1 MPYGHTPYCSVWE
14 MPYSAISTTASTNM
28 APSSKQPPMLQKT
41 STQKRNQKLVDD
53 LVAGE
58 TMLRTLFLHIIAGK
72 DSDFF
77 LKVRILWEIIY
88 YQQSPEVLPRS
99 FESCGEQQSPK
110 VLPRSFESC
119 GEQQSPE
126 VSPRSFESCGENR
139 IRTCEPVLPVTRF
152 PGVPLQPLE
161 HLSFFCA
168 TKVQIKFESQK
179 LFSHFHSSACIFLVH

>member
-1 MPYGHTPYCSVWE
+1 
-14 MPYSAISTTASTNM
+14 
-28 APSSKQPPMLQKT
+28 MLQKT

-77 LKVRILWEIIY
+77 LKARILWEIIY
-88 YQQSPEVLPRS
+88 YQQIPEVLPRS
-99 FESCGEQQSPK
+99 IESCGEQQSPK
-110 VLPRSFESC
+110 VL
-119 GEQQSPE
+119 
-126 VSPRSFESCGENR
+126 PRSFESCGENR

>member
-72 DSDFF
+72 NSDFF

-88 YQQSPEVLPRS
+88 YQQSP
-99 FESCGEQQSPK
+99 K
-110 VLPRSFESC
+110 VL
-119 GEQQSPE
+119 
-126 VSPRSFESCGENR
+126 PRSFESCGENR